1 MTDLLSQTDPDVALI
16 WTVVG
21 APAGVPPPPP
31 PPPPAANVAVDA
43 GNTTNVAYMEDVTEP
58 PLHLDIVIAVV
69 MVTATALPT

>member
-21 APAGVPPPPP
+21 APAGVPP